1 MADRGIEV
9 VLAHLAKLPPSNSL
23 TIAERRAQYERA
35 EKAFPTPPEVKV
47 ERVTAPT
54 VPAEWLRPPSAAG
67 GRVVLYLHG
76 GGYVIGS
83 APPPPPLGAAVA
95 AAAGG
100 QPPLPRHPPGP
111 PEPLLPPPVRPPG

>member
-47 ERVTAPT
+47 ERVTAPI

-83 APPPPPLGAAVA
+83 TRSPRPLAPAIAG
-95 AAAGG
+95 AAGG
-100 QPPLPRHPPGP
+100 NAPSPGYPPGA
-111 PEPLLPPPVRPPG
+111 PEPFPPAP